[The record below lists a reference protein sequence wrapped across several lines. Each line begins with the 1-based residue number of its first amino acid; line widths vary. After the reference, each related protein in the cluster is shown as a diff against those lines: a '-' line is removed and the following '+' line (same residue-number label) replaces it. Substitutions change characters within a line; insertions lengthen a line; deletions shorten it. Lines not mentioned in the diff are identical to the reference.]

1 MNFKEVKRT
10 FGIAL
15 WFVFLTF
22 PIMVIKVNAVDN
34 TIVWRWHNMLWVG
47 LGTFFGGLLWRFAL
61 TRRKTPGKPTAA
73 SPAGAVGTAGTDA
86 AGQAGATNSVATS
99 TDGLSASN
107 ASDDE
112 TGSDDTSIKGRA
124 LALYRVVASPQY
136 RRYLYGALLGVVAIF
151 PLFSSLYQTNIMI
164 TALIYV
170 MLALGLNIV
179 IGLGG
184 MLHLGYIAFYAVG
197 AYTYGI
203 LNQFFGIGFWV
214 ALPIGAIL
222 ATVAGILLAIPV
234 LRLRGD
240 YLAIVTLGFA
250 EIVRIVIN
258 NTAPLTG
265 GPQGIGGIPRPGLF
279 GIEMNLATATT
290 YTYYIIVAAVLLTI
304 FVVWR
309 FENSRLGRAL
319 VAMGE
324 DDIAAES
331 MGIDMTR
338 TKVIAF
344 ALGSLWAGIGGVIFA
359 SRTTFIN
366 PASFTVWQSVIVLS
380 CVVLGGM
387 GSIPGAIVGAL
398 GLILIPEYLRAFSD
412 YRMLMFGAILV
423 IMMVFRP
430 GGLIQKK
437 RKAYTFP
444 VDEGG
449 VS

>member
-1 MNFKEVKRT
+1 MSFQEIKRT
-10 FGIAL
+10 LGVAL

-22 PIMVIKVNAVDN
+22 PIMVIRVNQVDM
-34 TIVWRWHNMLWVG
+34 TIQWRWYNMFYVG
-47 LGTFFGGLLWRFAL
+47 IGTFVGGLIWRFAL
-61 TRRKTPGKPTAA
+61 ARRKTPGKPAPAA
-73 SPAGAVGTAGTDA
+73 TTKTDTNETPADSAGGGSIKDRFARLWGTVTQQKYRRPIYA
-86 AGQAGATNSVATS
+86 AGLV
-99 TDGLSASN
+99 LL
-107 ASDDE
+107 
-112 TGSDDTSIKGRA
+112 
-124 LALYRVVASPQY
+124 LA
-136 RRYLYGALLGVVAIF
+136 F
-151 PLFSSLYQTNIMI
+151 PILSSLYQTSIMI

-184 MLHLGYIAFYAVG
+184 MLHLGYIAFFAVG

-203 LNQFFGIGFWV
+203 LYKFFGIGFWV
-214 ALPIGAIL
+214 ALPLGAIL
-222 ATVAGILLAIPV
+222 ATLAGVLLALPV
-234 LRLRGD
+234 IRLRGD

-250 EIVRIVIN
+250 EIVRIVFN
-258 NTAPLTG
+258 NLTPITG
-265 GPQGIGGIPRPGLF
+265 GPQGIGGIPRPSLF
-279 GIEMNLATATT
+279 GIDMNLSAATT
-290 YTYYIIVAAVLLTI
+290 YTYYIIVAAVALTI

-324 DDIAAES
+324 DDIAAEA
-331 MGIDMTR
+331 MGIDITR

-344 ALGSLWAGIGGVIFA
+344 ALGSFWAGLGGVIFA

-387 GSIPGAIVGAL
+387 GSIPGVIVGAL

-423 IMMVFRP
+423 TMMVFRP

-437 RKAYTFP
+437 RKAYTFQA
-444 VDEGG
+444 DAGEA
-449 VS
+449 SS

>member
-1 MNFKEVKRT
+1 MSIREIWRT
-10 FGIAL
+10 LGVAV
-15 WFVFLTF
+15 WFMFLTF
-22 PIMVIKVNAVDN
+22 PIMVLRVRQVDLS
-34 TIVWRWHNMLWVG
+34 IQWRWENMLYVG
-47 LGTFFGGLLWRFAL
+47 VGTFLGGLLWRFAL
-61 TRRKTPGKPTAA
+61 SRRKAPGKAEAQVKTEEETV
-73 SPAGAVGTAGTDA
+73 SLGEIKSAGT
-86 AGQAGATNSVATS
+86 SVRERMAMLWAFVTQQKFRR
-99 TDGLSASN
+99 GLYI
-107 ASDDE
+107 
-112 TGSDDTSIKGRA
+112 TFF
-124 LALYRVVASPQY
+124 
-136 RRYLYGALLGVVAIF
+136 LLVIIF
-151 PLFSSLYQTNIMI
+151 PLVNSLYQTSIMS

-184 MLHLGYIAFYAVG
+184 MLHLGYIAFFAVG

-203 LNQFFGIGFWV
+203 LNHFFGIGFWV
-214 ALPIGAIL
+214 ALPIGAVL
-222 ATVAGILLAIPV
+222 ATVAGVLLALPV
-234 LRLRGD
+234 IRLRGD

-250 EIVRIVIN
+250 EIVRIVFN
-258 NTAPLTG
+258 NWTSLTG

-279 GIEMNLATATT
+279 GLEMNLSTATT
-290 YTYYIIVAAVLLTI
+290 YTYYIIVAAVALTI

-331 MGIDMTR
+331 MGIDITR

-344 ALGSLWAGIGGVIFA
+344 ALGSLWAGMGGVIFA

-387 GSIPGAIVGAL
+387 GSIPGVIVGAL

-423 IMMVFRP
+423 TMMVFRP

-444 VDEGG
+444 VEEEQTP
-449 VS
+449 

>member
-1 MNFKEVKRT
+1 MNVQEIKRT
-10 FGIAL
+10 IGISL

-22 PIMVIKVNAVDN
+22 PIMVIRVNQVDM
-34 TIVWRWHNMLWVG
+34 TITWRWENMLYIG

-61 TRRKTPGKPTAA
+61 ARRKAPGKPKTATA
-73 SPAGAVGTAGTDA
+73 IADTGDDGAEKAP
-86 AGQAGATNSVATS
+86 
-99 TDGLSASN
+99 
-107 ASDDE
+107 
-112 TGSDDTSIKGRA
+112 TGRLERLRTTVSQQRF
-124 LALYRVVASPQY
+124 
-136 RRYLYGALLGVVAIF
+136 RRPIYAALLIFVVGF
-151 PLFSSLYQTNIMI
+151 PLVSSLYQTNIMI

-203 LNQFFGIGFWV
+203 LNQFFGIGFWL
-214 ALPIGAIL
+214 ALPLGAII
-222 ATVAGILLAIPV
+222 ATVAGILLALPV

-250 EIVRIVIN
+250 EIVRIVFN
-258 NTAPLTG
+258 NWTSLTG

-279 GIEMNLATATT
+279 GIEMNLSTATT
-290 YTYYIIVAAVLLTI
+290 YTYYIIVAAVILTI

-324 DDIAAES
+324 DDIAAEA
-331 MGIDMTR
+331 MGIDLTR
-338 TKVIAF
+338 TKVVAF
-344 ALGSLWAGIGGVIFA
+344 ALGSLWAGMGGVIFA

-366 PASFTVWQSVIVLS
+366 PASFTIWQSVIVLS

-387 GSIPGAIVGAL
+387 GSIPGAIIGAL

-423 IMMVFRP
+423 TMMVFRP

-444 VDEGG
+444 VEEE
-449 VS
+449 SPS

>member
-1 MNFKEVKRT
+1 MEFKEIKRT
-10 FGIAL
+10 FGVAL

-34 TIVWRWHNMLWVG
+34 TLTWRWHNMLIVG
-47 LGTFFGGLLWRFAL
+47 FGAFFGGLLWRFAL
-61 TRRKTPGKPTAA
+61 ARRKAPGKAAAPTTVGGEETAEGAA
-73 SPAGAVGTAGTDA
+73 AREANGLKARFA
-86 AGQAGATNSVATS
+86 A
-99 TDGLSASN
+99 
-107 ASDDE
+107 
-112 TGSDDTSIKGRA
+112 
-124 LALYRVVASPQY
+124 VVAVVKREKY
-136 RRYLYGALLGVVAIF
+136 RKGIYAALIAIVVIF
-151 PLFSSLYQTNIMI
+151 PLLSSLYQTNIMI

-203 LNQFFGIGFWV
+203 LNHFFGMGVWV
-214 ALPIGAIL
+214 ALPLGAL
-222 ATVAGILLAIPV
+222 FATVAGILLALPV

-250 EIVRIVIN
+250 EIVRIVFN
-258 NTAPLTG
+258 NSTRLTG
-265 GPQGIGGIPRPGLF
+265 GPQGIGGIPRPGFF
-279 GIEMNLATATT
+279 GLEMNLATATT
-290 YTYYIIVAAVLLTI
+290 YTYYIIVAAVVLTV

-331 MGIDMTR
+331 MGIDITR

-444 VDEGG
+444 VEQGG
-449 VS
+449 ES

>member
-1 MNFKEVKRT
+1 MITLKELRSTALV
-10 FGIAL
+10 AL
-15 WFVFLTF
+15 WFMFLTF
-22 PIMVIKVNAVDN
+22 PIIVIRVNTVTD
-34 TIVWRWHNMLWVG
+34 TVVWRWNNLVLIG
-47 LGTFFGGLLWRFAL
+47 IGTFVGGVLWRVAL
-61 TRRKTPGKPTAA
+61 NRRPAPGKA
-73 SPAGAVGTAGTDA
+73 PAPV
-86 AGQAGATNSVATS
+86 SVAT
-99 TDGLSASN
+99 DGASGGADSDSAGAAPAAADEPPTPAATGIVARLSAFWSMLIG
-107 ASDDE
+107 E
-112 TGSDDTSIKGRA
+112 KHRK
-124 LALYRVVASPQY
+124 VV
-136 RRYLYGALLGVVAIF
+136 LGVLLAVLAIF
-151 PLFSSLYQTNIMI
+151 PIFSSLYQTNIMI

-184 MLHLGYIAFYAVG
+184 MLHLGYIAFFAVG

-214 ALPIGAIL
+214 ALPIGAAL
-222 ATVAGILLAIPV
+222 ATIAGILLALPV

-250 EIVRIVIN
+250 EIVRIVLN
-258 NTAPLTG
+258 NSTSITN
-265 GPQGIGGIPRPGLF
+265 GPQGIGGIPRPNLF
-279 GIEMNLATATT
+279 GIQMNLSTATT
-290 YTYYIIVAAVLLTI
+290 YTYYIVVAAVMLTI

-319 VAMGE
+319 IAMGE
-324 DDIAAES
+324 DDIAAEA
-331 MGIDMTR
+331 MGIDITR
-338 TKVIAF
+338 TKLTAF

-444 VDEGG
+444 VQEETP
-449 VS
+449 

>member
-1 MNFKEVKRT
+1 MSFQELKRT
-10 FGIAL
+10 VLISL
-15 WFVFLTF
+15 WFMFLTF
-22 PIMVIKVNAVDN
+22 PIVVIRVNFVND
-34 TIVWRWHNMLWVG
+34 TITWRWQNMLLIGV
-47 LGTFFGGLLWRFAL
+47 GTFAGSLLWRFAL
-61 TRRKTPGKPTAA
+61 ARRKTPGKPQALTETSSDSETKTPGTEAA
-73 SPAGAVGTAGTDA
+73 SWKARLA
-86 AGQAGATNSVATS
+86 AGWFELTR
-99 TDGLSASN
+99 
-107 ASDDE
+107 
-112 TGSDDTSIKGRA
+112 GRYRKPA
-124 LALYRVVASPQY
+124 LITV
-136 RRYLYGALLGVVAIF
+136 LLAILAF
-151 PLFSSLYQTNIMI
+151 PWLSSLYQTSIMI

-184 MLHLGYIAFYAVG
+184 MLHLGYIAFFAVG

-203 LNQFFGIGFWV
+203 LFRFFGVGFWL

-222 ATVAGILLAIPV
+222 ATVAGVLLALPV
-234 LRLRGD
+234 IRLRGD

-250 EIVRIVIN
+250 EIVRIVFN
-258 NTAPLTG
+258 NLTTLTG
-265 GPQGIGGIPRPGLF
+265 GPQGIGGIPRPSLF
-279 GIEMNLATATT
+279 GLDMNLAGATT
-290 YTYYIIVAAVLLTI
+290 FTYYIIVGVVALTI

-331 MGIDMTR
+331 MGIDITR
-338 TKVIAF
+338 IKVIAF
-344 ALGSLWAGIGGVIFA
+344 ALGSFWAGLGGVIFA

-387 GSIPGAIVGAL
+387 GSIPGVIVGAL

-423 IMMVFRP
+423 TMMVFRP

-437 RKAYTFP
+437 RRAYTFP
-444 VDEGG
+444 IDEEAQ
-449 VS
+449 S

>member
-1 MNFKEVKRT
+1 VNFKEIKRMI
-10 FGIAL
+10 GISL

-22 PIMVIKVNAVDN
+22 PIMVIRVNQIDQ
-34 TIVWRWHNMLWVG
+34 TITWRWHNMAYIG
-47 LGTFFGGLLWRFAL
+47 IGTFLGGLVWRFAL
-61 TRRKTPGKPTAA
+61 ARRKAPGKAKAA
-73 SPAGAVGTAGTDA
+73 VVTSAEADAAMADAVGLKQKIAATWQKVMQPKYRKGIYAGLM
-86 AGQAGATNSVATS
+86 V
-99 TDGLSASN
+99 
-107 ASDDE
+107 
-112 TGSDDTSIKGRA
+112 I
-124 LALYRVVASPQY
+124 VV
-136 RRYLYGALLGVVAIF
+136 VM
-151 PLFSSLYQTNIMI
+151 PLVSSLYQTSIMI
-164 TALIYV
+164 TALVYV
-170 MLALGLNIV
+170 ILALGLNVV

-184 MLHLGYIAFYAVG
+184 MLHLGYIAFFAVG

-203 LNQFFGIGFWV
+203 LNQFFGVGFWL
-214 ALPIGAIL
+214 ALPIGAFL
-222 ATVAGILLAIPV
+222 ATLSGVLLALPV

-250 EIVRIVIN
+250 EIVRILFN
-258 NTAPLTG
+258 NLTSITG
-265 GPQGIGGIPRPGLF
+265 GPQGIGNIPRPGLF
-279 GIEMNLATATT
+279 GIDMNLSTVTV
-290 YTYYIIVAAVLLTI
+290 YIYYIVVVAVLLTI

-319 VAMGE
+319 IAMGE
-324 DDIAAES
+324 DDIAAEA
-331 MGIDMTR
+331 MGIDLTR
-338 TKVIAF
+338 IKVIAF
-344 ALGSLWAGIGGVIFA
+344 GLGSLWAGIGGVIFA

-423 IMMVFRP
+423 TMMVFRP

-444 VDEGG
+444 VGEEAQ
-449 VS
+449 S

>member
-1 MNFKEVKRT
+1 MDFKEIKRT
-10 FGIAL
+10 LGVAL

-22 PIMVIKVNAVDN
+22 PIMVIRVNTVND
-34 TIVWRWHNMLWVG
+34 TIRWRWHNMLIIG
-47 LGTFFGGLLWRFAL
+47 GGTFVGGLLWRFAL
-61 TRRKTPGKPTAA
+61 KRRKTPAKGAPPPAA
-73 SPAGAVGTAGTDA
+73 TPVGGAEVITDT
-86 AGQAGATNSVATS
+86 G
-99 TDGLSASN
+99 
-107 ASDDE
+107 ASDD
-112 TGSDDTSIKGRA
+112 TASDASEKGIKGIIARIT
-124 LALYRVVASPQY
+124 LILREPK
-136 RRYLYGALLGVVAIF
+136 YLKRINAFLIVVAIVF
-151 PLFSSLYQTNIMI
+151 PLVTSLYQTNIMI

-203 LNQFFGIGFWV
+203 LNQYFGVGFWI

-222 ATVAGILLAIPV
+222 ATLVGVLLALPV

-250 EIVRIVIN
+250 EIVRILFN
-258 NTAPLTG
+258 NMTEITG

-279 GIEMNLATATT
+279 GIQMNLAGATI
-290 YTYYIIVAAVLLTI
+290 YTYYIILAAVILTI

-324 DDIAAES
+324 DDIAAEA
-331 MGIDMTR
+331 MGIDRTK

-366 PASFTVWQSVIVLS
+366 PASFTIWQSVIVLS

-423 IMMVFRP
+423 TMMVFRP

-437 RKAYTFP
+437 RRAYTFNVESP
-444 VDEGG
+444 PGGAPPANLTTTGEGG
-449 VS
+449 AS

>member
-1 MNFKEVKRT
+1 MNRKEILKML
-10 FGIAL
+10 GIAL

-22 PIMVIKVNAVDN
+22 PIMVIRVRATDL
-34 TIVWRWHNMLWVG
+34 TLVWRWHNMLYVG

-61 TRRKTPGKPTAA
+61 LRRKAPGKAAAPKVETSNSGDAEPSADIPAEGLKGRIAAFVETTRTPGFRKTFF
-73 SPAGAVGTAGTDA
+73 
-86 AGQAGATNSVATS
+86 
-99 TDGLSASN
+99 GLLFVF
-107 ASDDE
+107 
-112 TGSDDTSIKGRA
+112 I
-124 LALYRVVASPQY
+124 VVY
-136 RRYLYGALLGVVAIF
+136 
-151 PLFSSLYQTNIMI
+151 PLVFSLYQTNIMI

-184 MLHLGYIAFYAVG
+184 MLHLGYIAFFAVG

-203 LNQFFGIGFWV
+203 LNSFFGIGFWV
-214 ALPIGAIL
+214 ALPIGAFL
-222 ATVAGILLAIPV
+222 ATLAGILLALPV

-250 EIVRIVIN
+250 EIVRIVLN
-258 NTAPLTG
+258 NSGRLTG

-279 GIEMNLATATT
+279 GIEMRLSVATT

-331 MGIDMTR
+331 MGIDLMK
-338 TKVIAF
+338 TKVTAF
-344 ALGSLWAGIGGVIFA
+344 ALGSLWAGLGGVIFA

-444 VDEGG
+444 VEAETGG
-449 VS
+449 EAQS

>member
-1 MNFKEVKRT
+1 MNFQEIKRT

-34 TIVWRWHNMLWVG
+34 TIVWRWHNMLFVG
-47 LGTFFGGLLWRFAL
+47 LGTFLGGLLWRFAL
-61 TRRKTPGKPTAA
+61 SRRKTPGKATSAQNAGTATAA
-73 SPAGAVGTAGTDA
+73 ANAAESSGTT
-86 AGQAGATNSVATS
+86 
-99 TDGLSASN
+99 
-107 ASDDE
+107 
-112 TGSDDTSIKGRA
+112 IKD
-124 LALYRVVASPQY
+124 RVLTLFGVIGKPQY
-136 RRYLYGALLGVVAIF
+136 RRYLYGALLILVAVF

-203 LNQFFGIGFWV
+203 LNQFFGIGFWI

-222 ATVAGILLAIPV
+222 ATVAGVLLALPI

-250 EIVRIVIN
+250 EIVRIVFN
-258 NTAPLTG
+258 NWTSLTG

-290 YTYYIIVAAVLLTI
+290 YTYYIIVAAVFLTI

-437 RKAYTFP
+437 RKAFTFP
-444 VDEGG
+444 IDEGG
-449 VS
+449 AS

>member
-1 MNFKEVKRT
+1 MDMKEIKRML
-10 FGIAL
+10 GISL

-22 PIMVIKVNAVDN
+22 PIMVIKVNQVDM
-34 TIVWRWHNMLWVG
+34 TIQWRWQNMLYVG
-47 LGTFFGGLLWRFAL
+47 LGTFFGGLVWRLAL
-61 TRRKTPGKPTAA
+61 SRRRQPGKPPAA
-73 SPAGAVGTAGTDA
+73 
-86 AGQAGATNSVATS
+86 
-99 TDGLSASN
+99 
-107 ASDDE
+107 E
-112 TGSDDTSIKGRA
+112 TGTNETETAQDAGKS
-124 LALYRVVASPQY
+124 
-136 RRYLYGALLGVVAIF
+136 GALKAKFAAVWATANEPKNRRIILAVLAVVVLVF
-151 PLFSSLYQTNIMI
+151 PLVTSLYQTSIMV

-184 MLHLGYIAFYAVG
+184 MLHLGYIAFFAVG

-203 LNQFFGIGFWV
+203 LYRFFGIGFWV
-214 ALPIGAIL
+214 ALPIGAVL
-222 ATVAGILLAIPV
+222 ATVAGVLLALPV
-234 LRLRGD
+234 IRLRGD

-250 EIVRIVIN
+250 EIVRIVFN
-258 NTAPLTG
+258 NLTGITG
-265 GPQGIGGIPRPGLF
+265 GPQGIGGIPRPSLF
-279 GIEMNLATATT
+279 GIDMNLSAATT
-290 YTYYIIVAAVLLTI
+290 YTYYIIVAVVLLTI

-324 DDIAAES
+324 DDIAAEA
-331 MGIDMTR
+331 MGIDTTR
-338 TKVIAF
+338 VKVIAF
-344 ALGSLWAGIGGVIFA
+344 ALGSFWAGLGGVIFA

-387 GSIPGAIVGAL
+387 GSIPGVIVGAL

-423 IMMVFRP
+423 TMMVFRP

-444 VDEGG
+444 VDAEEA
-449 VS
+449 SS

>member
-1 MNFKEVKRT
+1 MDFKEIKRT
-10 FGIAL
+10 LGVAL

-22 PIMVIKVNAVDN
+22 PIMVIKVNTVTD
-34 TIVWRWHNMLWVG
+34 TIQWRWHNMILVG
-47 LGTFFGGLLWRFAL
+47 VGTFAGGLLWRFAL
-61 TRRKTPGKPTAA
+61 KRRKAPGKGAA
-73 SPAGAVGTAGTDA
+73 APAATPVGGAAVVIDPE
-86 AGQAGATNSVATS
+86 N
-99 TDGLSASN
+99 
-107 ASDDE
+107 DDE
-112 TGSDDTSIKGRA
+112 ATDTTPPTGIKGVFAR
-124 LALYRVVASPQY
+124 
-136 RRYLYGALLGVVAIF
+136 VVAIF
-151 PLFSSLYQTNIMI
+151 REPRYRKRLYAVLIVAALVFPLLSSLYQTNIMI

-222 ATVAGILLAIPV
+222 ATLVGILLALPV

-250 EIVRIVIN
+250 EIVRIVFN
-258 NTAPLTG
+258 NMTSITG

-279 GIEMNLATATT
+279 GIQMNLATATT
-290 YTYYIIVAAVLLTI
+290 YTYYIILAAVMLTI

-324 DDIAAES
+324 DDIAAEA
-331 MGIDMTR
+331 MGIDMTK

-366 PASFTVWQSVIVLS
+366 PASFTIWQSVIVLS

-437 RKAYTFP
+437 RKAYTFHAESP
-444 VDEGG
+444 SGAAAGEGG
-449 VS
+449 AS

>member
-1 MNFKEVKRT
+1 MNFTEIKRT
-10 FGIAL
+10 LGIAM

-22 PIMVIKVNAVDN
+22 PLMVIKVNAVDN
-34 TIVWRWHNMLWVG
+34 TITWRWENMLFVG

-61 TRRKTPGKPTAA
+61 VRRKTPGKPAA
-73 SPAGAVGTAGTDA
+73 AAPVASASGSTAGE
-86 AGQAGATNSVATS
+86 S
-99 TDGLSASN
+99 TDE
-107 ASDDE
+107 SDDA
-112 TGSDDTSIKGRA
+112 TDGGGVKAR
-124 LALYRVVASPQY
+124 LAAFWSTVNEPRFRKPIFAAILVVVVA
-136 RRYLYGALLGVVAIF
+136 F
-151 PLFSSLYQTNIMI
+151 PLVASLYQTNIMI

-203 LNQFFGIGFWV
+203 LNQFFGIGFWL
-214 ALPIGAIL
+214 ALPIGALL
-222 ATVAGILLAIPV
+222 ATLAGVLLALPV

-250 EIVRIVIN
+250 EIVRIVLN
-258 NTAPLTG
+258 NSTRVTG
-265 GPQGIGGIPRPGLF
+265 GPQGIGNIPRPGLF
-279 GIEMNLATATT
+279 GMEMRLAAATT
-290 YTYYIIVAAVLLTI
+290 YTYYIIIAAVMLTI

-331 MGIDMTR
+331 MGIDITR

-444 VDEGG
+444 VEEGSG
-449 VS
+449 T